1 MPKFDPKD
9 FHLFA
14 EVNGT
19 LMPVGT
25 LDQPPEFTRDRW
37 GMGTIAARRETPT
50 PHVVDAPIPD
60 DISIP
65 TLADA
70 RQLGEYIFI
79 ESRAGQRPS
88 ESWAIG
94 VALHLG
100 WKLEEFYSEH
110 AEFTST
116 RFDLES
122 CTDVE
127 ITVSITMCPRF
138 FEICIENPRIGC
150 LSYDTDDIRERKR
163 AVFQKAVAAQRA
175 GDEEAAERFDK
186 ELDSICF
193 DYNYRHIDEI
203 QRIINKMLIKAKLME
218 K

>member
-9 FHLFA
+9 WRIMA
-14 EVNGT
+14 EVNGK

-25 LDQPPEFTRDRW
+25 LDQPPEFTRDGW
-37 GMGTIAARRETPT
+37 GMGTIAARRETST
-50 PHVVDAPIPD
+50 PRVVDAPIPD
-60 DISIP
+60 GISIP

-88 ESWAIG
+88 ESWALG

-100 WKLEEFYSEH
+100 WKLEEFYHEH
-110 AEFTST
+110 AEFTAT
-116 RFDLES
+116 HFDLET
-122 CTDVE
+122 CTDAE
-127 ITVSITMCPRF
+127 ATVSITMAPRF

-150 LSYDTDDIRERKR
+150 LSYDTDEIRERKR
-163 AVFQKAVAAQRA
+163 AVFQKAVEAQRA
-175 GDEEAAERFDK
+175 GDMELAEQFDK
-186 ELDSICF
+186 ELDSIGF

-203 QRIINKMLIKAKLME
+203 QNIINKMLTKAKLME

>member
-1 MPKFDPKD
+1 MPRFDPKD

-25 LDQPPEFTRDRW
+25 LDQPPEFTREGW
-37 GMGTIAARRETPT
+37 GMGAIAARREAPA
-50 PHVVDAPIPD
+50 PRVVDAPLPD
-60 DISIP
+60 GISIP
-65 TLADA
+65 TVADV
-70 RQLGEYIFI
+70 RRPGEYVFI
-79 ESRAGQRPS
+79 ESRAGQRPA
-88 ESWAIG
+88 ESWAFG

-100 WKLEEFYSEH
+100 WKLERMYSVY
-110 AEFTST
+110 ARFTAT
-116 RFDLES
+116 RFDLGT

-127 ITVSITMCPRF
+127 IVVSITMAPHRF
-138 FEICIENPRIGC
+138 DICIDRPIMGG
-150 LSYDTDDIRERKR
+150 LTYDDGMSKFRQV
-163 AVFQKAVAAQRA
+163 VFQKAVAARRS

-186 ELDSICF
+186 ELDSMCF

-203 QRIINKMLIKAKLME
+203 QRIINKMLTKAKLME

>member
-1 MPKFDPKD
+1 MPRFDPKD

-25 LDQPPEFTRDRW
+25 LDQPPEFTREGW
-37 GMGTIAARRETPT
+37 GMGTISTGCETPT
-50 PHVVDAPIPD
+50 PRVVDAPIPD
-60 DISIP
+60 GVGIP
-65 TLADA
+65 VLVSPS
-70 RQLGEYIFI
+70 QLGRYIFV
-79 ESRAGQRPS
+79 ESRAGQHPAQ
-88 ESWAIG
+88 SWAFG

-100 WKLEEFYSEH
+100 WKLERMYSGY
-110 AEFTST
+110 ARFTAT
-116 RFDLES
+116 RFDLET

-127 ITVSITMCPRF
+127 IVVSITMAPHRF
-138 FEICIENPRIGC
+138 DICIDRPIMGG
-150 LSYDTDDIRERKR
+150 LTYDDGMSKFRQV
-163 AVFQKAVAAQRA
+163 VFKKAVEARRA
-175 GDEEAAERFDK
+175 GNTELEEQLDK

-203 QRIINKMLIKAKLME
+203 QRIINRMLTKAKLME

>member
-9 FHLFA
+9 WRIMA

-25 LDQPPEFTRDRW
+25 LDQPPEFTREGW

-50 PHVVDAPIPD
+50 PRVVDAPIPD
-60 DISIP
+60 GISIP

-79 ESRAGQRPS
+79 ESRSGQRPA
-88 ESWAIG
+88 ESWAFG
-94 VALHLG
+94 VAFHLG
-100 WKLEEFYSEH
+100 WKLEKMYSWY
-110 AEFTST
+110 ARFTAT
-116 RFDLES
+116 RFDLETS
-122 CTDVE
+122 TDME
-127 ITVSITMCPRF
+127 IIVGITMDQNRF
-138 FEICIENPRIGC
+138 DICIDHPIMGR
-150 LSYDTDDIRERKR
+150 LTYDDGMSKLRQ

-175 GDEEAAERFDK
+175 GDMELAEQFDK
-186 ELDSICF
+186 ELDSIYF
-193 DYNYRHIDEI
+193 DYNYRHIGEI
-203 QRIINKMLIKAKLME
+203 QNIINKMLTKAKLME

>member
-14 EVNGT
+14 EVNGK

-25 LDQPPEFTRDRW
+25 LDQPTESTREGW
-37 GMGTIAARRETPT
+37 GMGTISTRRETPI
-50 PHVVDAPIPD
+50 VRAVDAPIPD

-79 ESRAGQRPS
+79 ESRAGQRPA
-88 ESWAIG
+88 ESWAFG

-100 WKLEEFYSEH
+100 WKLEKCRVER
-110 AEFTST
+110 ADFTAM
-116 RFDLES
+116 RFDLGS

-127 ITVSITMCPRF
+127 IVVSITMAPHRF
-138 FEICIENPRIGC
+138 DICIDRPIMGG
-150 LSYDTDDIRERKR
+150 LTYDDGMSKLRQ
-163 AVFQKAVAAQRA
+163 AVFQKAVEARHA
-175 GDEEAAERFDK
+175 GNEEAAERFDK

-203 QRIINKMLIKAKLME
+203 QRIINKMLTKAKLME

>member
-1 MPKFDPKD
+1 MPRFDPKD

-25 LDQPPEFTRDRW
+25 LDQPPEFTREGW
-37 GMGTIAARRETPT
+37 GMGAIAARRETPA
-50 PHVVDAPIPD
+50 PRVVDAPIPD
-60 DISIP
+60 GISIP
-65 TLADA
+65 TLTDA

-79 ESRAGQRPS
+79 ESRAGQRPA
-88 ESWAIG
+88 ESWAFG

-100 WKLEEFYSEH
+100 WKLERMYSGY
-110 AEFTST
+110 ARFTAT
-116 RFDLES
+116 RFGLET
-122 CTDVE
+122 CTDAE
-127 ITVSITMCPRF
+127 ITVSITMAPHF

-163 AVFQKAVAAQRA
+163 AVFKKAVEAQRA
-175 GDEEAAERFDK
+175 GDEESAERFDQ

-203 QRIINKMLIKAKLME
+203 QNIINKMLTKAKLME

>member
-1 MPKFDPKD
+1 MPRFDPKD

-25 LDQPPEFTRDRW
+25 LDQPPEFIREGW
-37 GMGTIAARRETPT
+37 GMGAIAARRETPA
-50 PHVVDAPIPD
+50 PRVVDAPIPD
-60 DISIP
+60 GIRIP

-70 RQLGEYIFI
+70 RQLGEYVFI
-79 ESRAGQRPS
+79 ESRAGQRPA
-88 ESWAIG
+88 ESWAFG

-100 WKLEEFYSEH
+100 WKLEKMYSGY
-110 AEFTST
+110 ARFTAT
-116 RFDLES
+116 RFDLET

-127 ITVSITMCPRF
+127 IIVSITMAPHRF
-138 FEICIENPRIGC
+138 DICIDRPIMGG
-150 LSYDTDDIRERKR
+150 LTYDDGMSKLRQ
-163 AVFQKAVAAQRA
+163 AVFQKAVEARRA
-175 GDEEAAERFDK
+175 GNEEAAERFDK

-203 QRIINKMLIKAKLME
+203 QRIINKMLTKAKLME

>member
-1 MPKFDPKD
+1 MPRFDPRD

-19 LMPVGT
+19 LMQVGT
-25 LDQPPEFTRDRW
+25 LDQPPEFTREGW
-37 GMGTIAARRETPT
+37 GMGNISTGRGTLT

-60 DISIP
+60 GISIP

-70 RQLGEYIFI
+70 RQLGEYVFI
-79 ESRAGQRPS
+79 ESRAGQRPA
-88 ESWAIG
+88 ESWAFG

-100 WKLEEFYSEH
+100 WKLERMYSGY
-110 AEFTST
+110 ARFTAT
-116 RFDLES
+116 RFDLET

-127 ITVSITMCPRF
+127 IVVSITMAPHRF
-138 FEICIENPRIGC
+138 DICIDRPIMGG
-150 LSYDTDDIRERKR
+150 LTYDDGMSKFRQV
-163 AVFQKAVAAQRA
+163 VFQKAVEARRA
-175 GDEEAAERFDK
+175 GDMELAEQFDK

-203 QRIINKMLIKAKLME
+203 QRIINKMLTKAKLME

>member
-9 FHLFA
+9 WRIMA

-25 LDQPPEFTRDRW
+25 LDQPPELTREGW
-37 GMGTIAARRETPT
+37 GMGAIAARRKTSTPR
-50 PHVVDAPIPD
+50 VVDAPIPD
-60 DISIP
+60 GISIP

-88 ESWAIG
+88 ESWALG

-100 WKLEEFYSEH
+100 WKLEEFYCEH
-110 AEFTST
+110 AEFTAT

-122 CTDVE
+122 CTDAE
-127 ITVSITMCPRF
+127 ITVGITMAPRF

-163 AVFQKAVAAQRA
+163 AVFKKAVEAQRA
-175 GDEEAAERFDK
+175 GDMELAEQFDK
-186 ELDSICF
+186 ELDSIGF
-193 DYNYRHIDEI
+193 DYNYKHIDEI
-203 QRIINKMLIKAKLME
+203 QNIINKMLTKAKLME
-218 K
+218 G